1 MTRNKLR
8 KRIND
13 SDNGLLKVRIWK
25 RGQRVTTAVVRL
37 YRDGDVW
44 KESTRLGPRDVPLAR
59 HLLDLAHSWM
69 LQAET
74 SSEIKQ

>member
-1 MTRNKLR
+1 MAGPVHEIRR
-8 KRIND
+8 
-13 SDNGLLKVRIWK
+13 GLLKVRIWK

-59 HLLDLAHSWM
+59 HLLDLAHEWM
-69 LQAET
+69 LQAE
-74 SSEIKQ
+74 SSSGMKQ